1 MGLVPCRGFEV
12 HDRASMV
19 RSAMG
24 PWKPKS
30 TLTREDLIADL
41 KSFLDKHMEGPVI
54 KKHEKVGR
62 IKPDLLISEEVIIY
76 VFSNPDKNIKEIL
89 KRIEDI
95 QAWKAVLMLVLVGK
109 TSDKTLEQ
117 IDDLVNRIN
126 NDFEFT
132 SHQAIVIVRK

>member
-12 HDRASMV
+12 HDRASVV

-24 PWKPKS
+24 AWKPSIKAS
-30 TLTREDLIADL
+30 RKDLIEDL
-41 KSFLDKHMEGPVI
+41 KVFLDKHMEGPTV
-54 KKHEKVGR
+54 KVNEKVGR
-62 IKPDLLISEEVIIY
+62 IQPDLLIAEEVIMY
-76 VFSNPDKNIKEIL
+76 VFPKPDQKIKEIL

-95 QAWKAVLMLVLVGK
+95 QSWKAVLMLVLVGA
-109 TSDKTLEQ
+109 TSDETLEQ

>member
-12 HDRASMV
+12 HDRASVV

-24 PWKPKS
+24 SWKPSAKTS
-30 TLTREDLIADL
+30 REDLIADL
-41 KSFLDKHMEGPVI
+41 KVFLDKHMEGPTVKI
-54 KKHEKVGR
+54 KEKVGR
-62 IKPDLLISEEVIIY
+62 IQPDLVISEEVIIY
-76 VFSNPDKNIKEIL
+76 VFPNADKKIKEIL

-95 QAWKAVLMLVLVGK
+95 RSWKAVLMLVLVGA
-109 TSDKTLEQ
+109 TSEKTLEQ